1 MVVNKIKTM
10 KIKQTIKIFYL
21 TIFTLLLNINF
32 SFAQDAT
39 QNFKQTADNITNNV
53 LASAGTLLMTAAF
66 LFFFYGVVVFI
77 LGRVSG
83 KGDLKE
89 LEKGKQFMLW
99 GLIALFVMVSVWG
112 IIRLAQDML
121 DVKGSDIQIKPVQFT
136 PMAGGGNAGGNL
148 ANTNPVGGSTPAPA
162 ENNKFTKS
170 EGASCVGLPGAD
182 SECATGMFCRKA
194 DGTPVKTGEVGVCK
208 KSNEAYK
215 PIIQPNHPMDNDLRS
230 VLDTLS
236 MKSCFNLNP
245 NNFNSYSNNLVP
257 YVKAF
262 QKVNGLNATGIIAED
277 TWKMLGNKNAKSCTS
292 CSNALGDCSAGFSC
306 LMADSSGYGV
316 CVPY

>member
-1 MVVNKIKTM
+1 MKTT
-10 KIKQTIKIFYL
+10 KIKQIIKITFF
-21 TIFTLLLNINF
+21 IFFFSANF

-39 QNFKQTADNITNNV
+39 ENFKQTADNLTNNV
-53 LASAGTLLMTAAF
+53 LTSVGTLLMTAAF

-83 KGDLKE
+83 KGDMAK
-89 LEKGKQFMLW
+89 LEQGKQFMLW

-112 IIRLAQDML
+112 IVRLAQDML
-121 DVKGSDIQIKPVQFT
+121 GVKGSDIQIKPVQFV
-136 PMAGGGNAGGNL
+136 PMVSGGSKVEN
-148 ANTNPVGGSTPAPA
+148 NPVGDTAS
-162 ENNKFTKS
+162 NNKFTKS

-306 LMADSSGYGV
+306 LMADYSSAYGV